1 MITLRPMTPEE
12 FTTFRAEGLEDYAHE
27 RARNLNHPIE
37 EERAEAT
44 RQYDHLLPDG
54 VGSPGQRLWSVLD
67 GAGAV
72 VGSLWVALKDGATH
86 AFIYYIVIN
95 ADQRGKGYGKA
106 TLDALDATLKP
117 LGVTHIGLNVFADNP
132 IAQRLYARQ
141 GYTIT
146 NYSMQKQI

>member
-1 MITLRPMTPEE
+1 MITLRPMTPDE
-12 FTTFRAEGLEDYAHE
+12 FTAFRAERLEDYAHE
-27 RARNLNHPIE
+27 RARNFNTSIE

-44 RQYDHLLPDG
+44 RQYDHLLPAG
-54 VGSPGQRLWSVLD
+54 VESPGQRLWSVLD
-67 GAGAV
+67 ESGAV
-72 VGSLWVALKDGATH
+72 AGSLWVALKEGATH

-95 ADQRGKGYGKA
+95 ADRRGRGYGKA

-132 IAQRLYARQ
+132 VAQRLYARQ

-146 NYSMQKQI
+146 NYSMQKQL

>member
-1 MITLRPMTPEE
+1 VITLRPMTPEE
-12 FTTFRAEGLEDYAHE
+12 FVPFRAEGLEDYAHE
-27 RARNLNHPIE
+27 RARNLNHTVD

-44 RQYDHLLPDG
+44 RQYDQLLPAG
-54 VGSPGQRLWSVLD
+54 VESPAQRLWSVLD
-67 GAGAV
+67 ETGAV
-72 VGSLWVALKDGATH
+72 VGSLWVALKDGATQ

-95 ADQRGKGYGKA
+95 EDQRGKGYGKA

-132 IAQRLYARQ
+132 VAQRLYARQ

-146 NYSMQKQI
+146 NYSMQKRI

>member
-12 FTTFRAEGLEDYAHE
+12 FTTFRAAGLENYAHE
-27 RARNLNHPIE
+27 RARNLNHTIE

-44 RQYDHLLPDG
+44 RQYDQLLPAG
-54 VGSPGQRLWSVLD
+54 VDSPDQRLWSVLD
-67 GAGAV
+67 ETGAG
-72 VGSLWVALKDGATH
+72 VGSLWVALKDGATQ
-86 AFIYYIVIN
+86 AFIHYIVIN
-95 ADQRGKGYGKA
+95 EDQRGQGYGKGA
-106 TLDALDATLKP
+106 LDALDVTLKP

-132 IAQRLYARQ
+132 VAQRLYARQ